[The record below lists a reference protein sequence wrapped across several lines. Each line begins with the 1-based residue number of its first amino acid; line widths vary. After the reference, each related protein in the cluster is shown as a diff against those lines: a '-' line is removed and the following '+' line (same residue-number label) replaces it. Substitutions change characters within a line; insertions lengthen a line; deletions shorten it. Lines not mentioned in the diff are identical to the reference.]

1 MTKELTLRKI
11 SKLVSKIDDAIRERS
26 RDIYENIVTTVVIHD
41 PISDMIKTV
50 VGANEDWDEA
60 LMEVL
65 RLIGLRVTLRGALG
79 SANQSAGINHLV
91 TELCG
96 LEQKLNLSR
105 QIQRSAPKETQLTV
119 DVLKRRMEARR
130 EAQTNATIDVS
141 GYGRQNAEVTSDL
154 PVLGKHNIVYLELM
168 ETQMKDQIEATHDKL
183 EHLNSTVAIELPDD
197 VVEELQSLNILS

>member
-1 MTKELTLRKI
+1 M
-11 SKLVSKIDDAIRERS
+11 
-26 RDIYENIVTTVVIHD
+26 
-41 PISDMIKTV
+41 
-50 VGANEDWDEA
+50 
-60 LMEVL
+60 
-65 RLIGLRVTLRGALG
+65 
-79 SANQSAGINHLV
+79 

-105 QIQRSAPKETQLTV
+105 QIQRSSPKETQLTV